1 MPFYHKLGIVPKKR
15 HIQFRNPK
23 GGLYLEEVFGT
34 QGFSGIQSIL
44 YHLHTPS
51 AARDYEMI
59 GQVPMDEEGSDQPG
73 HHRHFRTSAL
83 KPSGDPVASRLPLLF
98 NDDVRICLAKPTE
111 PMNYF
116 YRNAEGDELIF
127 VHQGTGVLESVFGE
141 LRFGPGDYLVIPVG
155 TTYRL
160 NLGEGDNVHYVIE
173 AKGPIA
179 PPSRYLNQYG
189 QFMEDAPFC
198 ERDIRV
204 PDRLVTHD
212 EQRDHEIRIRQKG
225 KIFRAV
231 VPHHPLD
238 VVGWDGYVYPWAFH
252 IEDFEPRVG
261 KIHLPPPVHQ
271 TFQGPGFVVCSFV
284 PRLYDFHPEAIPA
297 PYYHSNIDSDEVLY
311 YVHGEFMSRKGIEP
325 GSLTLHP
332 RGVVHGPQPGKIE
345 ASIGQRE
352 TNELAVMVDT
362 FRPLTVSTHA
372 RECEDS
378 GYPFSWLA

>member
-1 MPFYHKLGIVPKKR
+1 MPFYHKLGILPKKR
-15 HIQFRNPK
+15 HIQFRNPD

-34 QGFSGIQSIL
+34 RGFSGIQSIL
-44 YHLHTPS
+44 YHLHAPS
-51 AARDYEMI
+51 AAKYYEVI
-59 GQVPMDEEGSDQPG
+59 GEVPLDGEAADQPG
-73 HHRHFRTSAL
+73 HHRHFRTSGL
-83 KPSGDPVASRLPLLF
+83 KESGDPVAGRIPLLF
-98 NDDVRICLAKPTE
+98 NEDVRICLARPTE

-116 YRNAEGDELIF
+116 YRNAEGDELVF
-127 VHQGTGVLESVFGE
+127 VHLGTGVLESVFGE

-155 TTYRL
+155 TTYRF
-160 NLGEGDNVHYVIE
+160 NLDEGEHVHYVIE

-179 PPSRYLNQYG
+179 PPSRYLNEYG

-212 EQRDHEIRIRQKG
+212 EQGNYEVRIRQKG
-225 KIFRAV
+225 RIFRAA

-311 YVHGEFMSRKGIEP
+311 YVRGEFMSRKGIEP

-332 RGVVHGPQPGKIE
+332 RGVIHGPQPGKIE

-362 FRPLTVSTHA
+362 FRPLTVSRYA